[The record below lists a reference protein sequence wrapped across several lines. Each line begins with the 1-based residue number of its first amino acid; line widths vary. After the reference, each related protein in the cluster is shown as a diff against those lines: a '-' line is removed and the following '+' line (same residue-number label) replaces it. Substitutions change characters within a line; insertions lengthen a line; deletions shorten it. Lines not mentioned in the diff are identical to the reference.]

1 MTRSRDIPWNEI
13 KAEYRLGQ
21 LSMAEIARRHNISH
35 VAIIY
40 RRKKEGW
47 EKDLKNQATKAIE
60 KKLPINLQQPM
71 CAKDDAS
78 LVEMAADRALQV
90 VICHR
95 KDAEKHRKLIN
106 DITGHLESLMSNN
119 GIVDLEDARDASQA
133 IKNLAGAAKSTVY
146 IERQAY
152 GIPDVRDE
160 APGAKE
166 IKVNII
172 SFGEINVGEG

>member
-1 MTRSRDIPWNEI
+1 M
-13 KAEYRLGQ
+13 G
-21 LSMAEIARRHNISH
+21 
-35 VAIIY
+35 
-40 RRKKEGW
+40 
-47 EKDLKNQATKAIE
+47 
-60 KKLPINLQQPM
+60 
-71 CAKDDAS
+71 
-78 LVEMAADRALQV
+78 
-90 VICHR
+90 
-95 KDAEKHRKLIN
+95 
-106 DITGHLESLMSNN
+106 NN